1 MQNLLTTNGTAILAD
16 SHLISQTWRMRPE
29 IQGDSYRSLTF
40 AVTHCIKNQ
49 LSLQLGGDT
58 LDSTN
63 PSSEDVRVF
72 REQMDR
78 MKEAGLPVY
87 AIQGNH
93 DKTTPPWFLAIHPHV
108 QHVHGSV
115 YSPVKGLLMT
125 AFDYMTANELREAV
139 AQIPP
144 AIHTVLLHQAAR
156 PIMDIPGAWNFD
168 PAWLPEWVNTVF
180 MGDIHMPTEFSWG
193 PGKRGFYTGAG
204 HVLALSEPWQTS
216 MLEVRMAGDT
226 MSVTR
231 VPLPFRRY
239 VRVSVRDTNGLAEAT
254 AEIRNAGLEDEVP
267 PVVVVE
273 HTGVDGVQE
282 TIQLA
287 VEARVK
293 MFTAKQ
299 PTCHVWCVPVG
310 GSRIE
315 GATPAEASTD
325 ADVGAVLATCT
336 ADGEMHAF
344 VMDLLT
350 KTPTSDVIKNM
361 RVKMGVGDGT

>member
-1 MQNLLTTNGTAILAD
+1 MQNLRTTNGTAILAD

-29 IQGDSYRSLTF
+29 VQGDSYRSLTF
-40 AVTHCIKNQ
+40 AVTHCIQHQ

-58 LDSTN
+58 LDSTS
-63 PSSEDVRVF
+63 PSSDDVRVF

-78 MKEAGLPVY
+78 MEEAGLPVY

-93 DKTTPPWFLAIHPHV
+93 DKTVPPWFLAIHPHV

-125 AFDYMTANELREAV
+125 AFDYMPANELREAV

-144 AIHTVLLHQAAR
+144 TIHTVLLHQAAR

-180 MGDIHMPTEFSWG
+180 MGDIHMPAEFNWG
-193 PGKRGFYTGAG
+193 PGTRGFYTGAG

-216 MLEVRMAGDT
+216 MLDVRMNDGV

-239 VRVSVRDTNGLAEAT
+239 VRVSVRSDADMPAALHTIKTVGST
-254 AEIRNAGLEDEVP
+254 DEVP
-267 PVVVVE
+267 PVVVLE
-273 HTGVDGVQE
+273 HAGVAGIQE
-282 TIQLA
+282 AAAAAATARKAA
-287 VEARVK
+287 VAS
-293 MFTAKQ
+293 Q
-299 PTCHVWCVPVG
+299 PVCHVWYVPVG

-315 GATPAEASTD
+315 GAAPEEVNTD

-361 RVKMGVGDGT
+361 RIKMGAGDGT

>member
-1 MQNLLTTNGTAILAD
+1 MFGV
-16 SHLISQTWRMRPE
+16 SYC
-29 IQGDSYRSLTF
+29 IQ
-40 AVTHCIKNQ
+40 HQ

-78 MKEAGLPVY
+78 MEEAGLPVY

-125 AFDYMTANELREAV
+125 AFDYMPANELREAV

-144 AIHTVLLHQAAR
+144 TIHTVLLHQASR

-193 PGKRGFYTGAG
+193 PGTRGFYTGAG

-216 MLEVRMAGDT
+216 MLDVRMNDGV

-239 VRVSVRDTNGLAEAT
+239 VRVSVRDAAGLAEAVQ
-254 AEIRNAGLEDEVP
+254 AVKFEGINDEVP

-273 HTGVDGVQE
+273 HAGVEGVQA
-282 TIQLA
+282 A
-287 VEARVK
+287 VAEAAAARVK
-293 MFTAKQ
+293 SLVGPQ
-299 PTCHVWCVPVG
+299 LVCHVWCVPVG

-315 GATPAEASTD
+315 GATPEAASTD